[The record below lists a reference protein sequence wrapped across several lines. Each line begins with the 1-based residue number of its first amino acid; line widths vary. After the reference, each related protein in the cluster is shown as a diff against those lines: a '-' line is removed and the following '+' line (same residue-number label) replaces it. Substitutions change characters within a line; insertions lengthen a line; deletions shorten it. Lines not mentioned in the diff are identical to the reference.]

1 MTSYLD
7 DEEDNISSV
16 SDGGTMKKNAYIMN
30 NFTGQRTK
38 ENIENV
44 YSSSMLFF

>member
-1 MTSYLD
+1 MMRRIIYQVLVTG
-7 DEEDNISSV
+7 V
-16 SDGGTMKKNAYIMN
+16 MKKNAYIMN